1 MYVYGI
7 TGKIGDCMDV
17 AVDMALS
24 DFGIVLLLVDE
35 WLVLGFVLFCFGG
48 GMEMVVESILEN

>member
-35 WLVLGFVLFCFGG
+35 
-48 GMEMVVESILEN
+48 